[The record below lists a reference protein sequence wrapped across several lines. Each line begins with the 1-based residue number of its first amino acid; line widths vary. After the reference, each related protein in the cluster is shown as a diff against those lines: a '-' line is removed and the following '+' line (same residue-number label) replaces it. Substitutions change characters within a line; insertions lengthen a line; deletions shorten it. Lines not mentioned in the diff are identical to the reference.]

1 MSRQVDVLSCRCLS
15 LDLHYFI
22 YITRMIIIIII
33 IVCCCYFSIGK
44 EHKCRHS
51 FRLILYVCIFY
62 VHT

>member
-22 YITRMIIIIII
+22 YITRMMIIIIIIII

-51 FRLILYVCIFY
+51 FRL
-62 VHT
+62 